1 VAYKSGH
8 ALNQQLVRKLYDL
21 AQRQQRIEKFGTDA
35 VLDIRRIQK
44 ILPHRYPFLLV
55 DKVVEIQGD
64 TRIKGIKNVSFN
76 EQFFQGHFPGTPIMP
91 GVLIVEAMAQLS
103 GLLFAQTLEHTGKLA
118 VLLSMDGVKLRRAVI
133 PGDQLILTAEMVKT
147 RKKIAHCYCTA
158 MVGHQV
164 VAEAQI
170 KFMLMDD
177 SRSLSAFRSRAAAED
192 DSAEQGENV

>member
-1 VAYKSGH
+1 
-8 ALNQQLVRKLYDL
+8 
-21 AQRQQRIEKFGTDA
+21 
-35 VLDIRRIQK
+35 
-44 ILPHRYPFLLV
+44 
-55 DKVVEIQGD
+55 
-64 TRIKGIKNVSFN
+64 
-76 EQFFQGHFPGTPIMP
+76 MP

-133 PGDQLILTAEMVKT
+133 PGDQLILTAEMVRT
-147 RKKIAHCYCTA
+147 RKKIAHCYCMA

-177 SRSLSAFRSRAAAED
+177 SRSLSAFRNRAAAED